1 VIAKPEWLTIRPAS
15 TEKYNDIKD
24 SIAALG
30 LNTVCA
36 EAHCPNTSECWS
48 AGTATFMILGGT
60 CTRGCRFCAVPK
72 SAKGDPVDPTE
83 PGRLAKAIHELGLKY
98 AVITSVCRDDIED
111 QGSGHFAAC
120 IKEIKRFN
128 PSTAVE
134 VLIPDFHKSVKCLKM
149 IADAKPDVIGHNLE
163 TVERLSPKI
172 RDLRASYALS
182 LDVLKT
188 VKELDST
195 IYTKSSIM
203 LGLGESEP
211 EVIRAM
217 KDLRQSNVDFL
228 TLGQY
233 LSPGAHQAEVK
244 EYITPQKFDKLRQ
257 MAQKLGFLHVA
268 SGPFVRSSYK
278 AQEAFIES
286 MIGRKRA
293 SA

>member
-1 VIAKPEWLTIRPAS
+1 
-15 TEKYNDIKD
+15 
-24 SIAALG
+24 
-30 LNTVCA
+30 
-36 EAHCPNTSECWS
+36 
-48 AGTATFMILGGT
+48 
-60 CTRGCRFCAVPK
+60 
-72 SAKGDPVDPTE
+72 
-83 PGRLAKAIHELGLKY
+83 
-98 AVITSVCRDDIED
+98 
-111 QGSGHFAAC
+111 
-120 IKEIKRFN
+120 
-128 PSTAVE
+128 
-134 VLIPDFHKSVKCLKM
+134 M